1 MDGRIVDVDAA
12 AEGGAH
18 GGRAGVALGPSGA
31 VAPSS
36 LPSSSVA
43 LFASAAPR
51 RVTPE
56 ALRRSLRRRGFL
68 DLSVFAACFGAALAL
83 SSLFDHGALGW
94 RSLVYVALLMLPA
107 VILHR
112 LPPQRC
118 PACATALE
126 ASTLAGGDD
135 GLPLSVTFCPHC
147 EVGVE

>member
-1 MDGRIVDVDAA
+1 MSGRILDVDTHASPASVA
-12 AEGGAH
+12 AERGGS
-18 GGRAGVALGPSGA
+18 AGTLA
-31 VAPSS
+31 
-36 LPSSSVA
+36 PSSSVA
-43 LFASAAPR
+43 LFASASPG

-56 ALRRSLRRRGFL
+56 ALRRSLRRRGLL
-68 DLSVFAACFGAALAL
+68 DLSVFAACFSAALAL

-94 RSLVYVALLMLPA
+94 RSLVYVVLLMLPA
-107 VILHR
+107 VVLHR

-126 ASTLAGGDD
+126 ASMEPEADD

>member
-1 MDGRIVDVDAA
+1 MDGRIVDGDAQASRPSRALAPRAEEA
-12 AEGGAH
+12 A
-18 GGRAGVALGPSGA
+18 L
-31 VAPSS
+31 APVS
-36 LPSSSVA
+36 PVA
-43 LFASAAPR
+43 LFASASPG

-56 ALRRSLRRRGFL
+56 ALRRSLRRRGLL

-112 LPPQRC
+112 LPAQRC

-126 ASTLAGGDD
+126 ARHAPEADD